1 MSKYKTTVRVYK
13 GYLDEQDVCSNM
25 ILPIM
30 MMQSAMSMYGECAT
44 ISEMWSII
52 SKCKKINKSNKDSLV
67 ELFREYF
74 NDDTITFDSEIK
86 FYDDDDT
93 SYVIISFKDVYE
105 IVKNTRA
112 IDDICSLLT
121 LLIVLQSFFNGE
133 FTYKT
138 KNELLQCVNEYNPY
152 NSSFNINNPN
162 TWFKYWKTKDLE
174 DFAKNF
180 ICYASYDYI
189 SRIRYSND
197 NNAANVPLY
206 NARTLDRRA
215 RKLEEMGIIC
225 KVHTNYGQ
233 YANKAVYCRVEHKEI
248 AEALYNQI
256 WENKQLAKKKAK
268 EPKDE
273 EDGG

>member
-74 NDDTITFDSEIK
+74 NDNTITFDSEIK

-121 LLIVLQSFFNGE
+121 LVIVLQSFSAII
-133 FTYKT
+133 
-138 KNELLQCVNEYNPY
+138 PR
-152 NSSFNINNPN
+152 
-162 TWFKYWKTKDLE
+162 
-174 DFAKNF
+174 F
-180 ICYASYDYI
+180 II
-189 SRIRYSND
+189 
-197 NNAANVPLY
+197 
-206 NARTLDRRA
+206 
-215 RKLEEMGIIC
+215 
-225 KVHTNYGQ
+225 
-233 YANKAVYCRVEHKEI
+233 
-248 AEALYNQI
+248 
-256 WENKQLAKKKAK
+256 
-268 EPKDE
+268 
-273 EDGG
+273 

>member
-1 MSKYKTTVRVYK
+1 MGQYKSTVRIYK
-13 GYLDEQDVCSNM
+13 GYLDEYSVCSNM

-30 MMQSAMSMYGECAT
+30 MMQSAMSIYGECAT
-44 ISEMWSII
+44 ISEMWSLI
-52 SKCKKINKSNKDSLV
+52 SKCKKISRDKKKSLV
-67 ELFREYF
+67 ELFQEYF

-86 FYDDDDT
+86 FYGDEET
-93 SYVIISFKDVYE
+93 SFVIISFMDVYE

-112 IDDICSLLT
+112 IEDMCSLLT
-121 LLIVLQSFFNGE
+121 LVIVLQSFFNGE
-133 FTYKT
+133 FIYKT
-138 KNELLQCVNEYNPY
+138 KNELLQCINDYNPY
-152 NSSFNINNPN
+152 NSSFNIGNPS

-189 SRIRYSND
+189 SRKRYSND
-197 NNAANVPLY
+197 NDVANVPLY
-206 NARTLDRRA
+206 NARTLDKRI

-233 YANKAVYCRVEHKEI
+233 YSNKAVYCRVEHKEI

-256 WENKQLAKKKAK
+256 WENKQLAKNKAK
-268 EPKDE
+268 EPKHE

>member
-121 LLIVLQSFFNGE
+121 LVIVLQSFFNGE

-233 YANKAVYCRVEHKEI
+233 YANKVVYCRVEHKEI

>member
-1 MSKYKTTVRVYK
+1 MGQYKSTVRIYK
-13 GYLDEQDVCSNM
+13 GYLDEYSVCSNM

-30 MMQSAMSMYGECAT
+30 MMQSAMSIYGECAT
-44 ISEMWSII
+44 ISEMWSLI
-52 SKCKKINKSNKDSLV
+52 SKCKKISRDKKKSLV
-67 ELFREYF
+67 ELFQEYF

-86 FYDDDDT
+86 FYDDEET
-93 SYVIISFKDVYE
+93 SFVIISFMDVYE

-112 IDDICSLLT
+112 IEDMCSLLT
-121 LLIVLQSFFNGE
+121 LVIVLQSFFNGE
-133 FTYKT
+133 FIYKT
-138 KNELLQCVNEYNPY
+138 KNELLQCINDYNPY
-152 NSSFNINNPN
+152 NSSFNIDNPS
-162 TWFKYWKTKDLE
+162 TWFKHWKTKDLE

-197 NNAANVPLY
+197 NDAANVPLY
-206 NARTLDRRA
+206 NSRTLDKRI

-225 KVHTNYGQ
+225 KVHTNYGL
-233 YANKAVYCRVEHKEI
+233 YSNKAVYCRVEHKEI

>member
-197 NNAANVPLY
+197 NNAANVPFY
-206 NARTLDRRA
+206 NARTLD
-215 RKLEEMGIIC
+215 
-225 KVHTNYGQ
+225 
-233 YANKAVYCRVEHKEI
+233 
-248 AEALYNQI
+248 
-256 WENKQLAKKKAK
+256 
-268 EPKDE
+268 
-273 EDGG
+273 

>member
-1 MSKYKTTVRVYK
+1 
-13 GYLDEQDVCSNM
+13 
-25 ILPIM
+25 
-30 MMQSAMSMYGECAT
+30 MQSAMSIYGECAT
-44 ISEMWSII
+44 IADMWSLI
-52 SKCKKINKSNKDSLV
+52 SKCKKISKGNKDNLV
-67 ELFREYF
+67 ELFQEYF
-74 NDDTITFDSEIK
+74 NDNTITFDSEIK
-86 FYDDDDT
+86 FYDDDET

-112 IDDICSLLT
+112 INDICSLLT
-121 LLIVLQSFFNGE
+121 LVIVLQSFFNGE

-138 KNELLQCVNEYNPY
+138 KDELLHCVNEYNPY
-152 NSSFNINNPN
+152 NASFNMDNPS

-180 ICYASYDYI
+180 VCYASYDYI

-197 NNAANVPLY
+197 NDAANIPLY
-206 NARTLDRRA
+206 NARTLDRRTK
-215 RKLEEMGIIC
+215 KLEEMGIIC
-225 KVHTNYGQ
+225 KVHTKYGQ

-273 EDGG
+273 EDDG